1 MTDRS
6 SDEPIEPMEKA
17 FGQKLWGSDKEKEG
31 QDTEVKPGD
40 PPGQEGEEQETG
52 ERKGLFDNVK
62 NKVRGVADRITQPR
76 NKSVTDEPAEDRDKS
91 VDTAEEPAGTVDTD
105 TAGKVEPITPVDD
118 SKDES
123 KVEDATEETGVDE
136 PVPEPKPEEK
146 QVEEPVEEPVEEHE
160 EEPVEETPEEPVE
173 ESTEE
178 STEEQQ
184 VEEPVE
190 EHEEE
195 QERPEKLRTIVQAEN
210 PDVNW
215 RKAKNVMSAL
225 ATTAGDTTSKGWD
238 IAQGLVKMCFTQPHA
253 ISGTSRAIGLAL
265 ASVDTAAD
273 LGMKAAK
280 QYGVNIDNDQEL
292 KEDILKVRLYKRA
305 QKRGENAVGNTFR
318 TIAQSLNDIG
328 VDDIRK
334 MTPEQLSKHISDM
347 EAEHQRIMDG
357 LNENKSLGYK
367 DLTRTQRRYTPLLPA
382 YNMIVSKDRGLLIA
396 EANHLQDYMK
406 KLSTQAKNLSAA
418 DAEKLRAQRAAD
430 RARRMRAFD
439 TLADG
444 SPNPWSSILR
454 QMDPKFNTELDPST
468 GLPVSPSA
476 INRMIRTTVGM
487 LQKPGLSQ
495 EETAKLRK
503 AVSDLTEHARRMEWE
518 RREGPLRQH
527 GEIWV
532 RLSRLSP
539 GIANYVD
546 KILDHGTWPSDQ
558 PTQYIR
564 AAIERYRNE
573 MESAG
578 NTTEV
583 NRANM
588 LLTSLNQ
595 FVEKKKLDNL
605 IANSDSKL
613 RELNIYHANAYG
625 RLVKERDA
633 LLERFRNTP
642 DTPENQGLRK
652 ELRNRLNEII
662 HRISYEKT
670 IGGHIDPSELINDQT
685 ALSNAYEEY
694 HKVLATA
701 GGRDGTT
708 FRLGDPSVARAYRK
722 LKNAEEFFR
731 QKYNPPGWKAS
742 AGAGEQVNPQPQ
754 PQPQSP
760 QPGSNAGGPTPTP
773 QPKPGKKKQRKG
785 KKDNPWSKDKIGDW
799 DEPKMELYDQN
810 KKLDHRTITGPNGE
824 SIEVIVDANGRIL
837 RDDEGNI
844 RRAREYQDKS
854 DNKRWVETDLR
865 GRKYRG
871 ELFERAGQPEGEPI
885 EPQSDAGTVDS
896 PNMDLYDQTKP
907 LKIGKMRSLLGDTG
921 TFVDVPV
928 LVGEDGKPLT
938 NEDGTYRMVAYVDNP
953 DGSRRA
959 VEIDRNRNYV
969 GELFER
975 AQPEPET
982 PETPEG
988 AQETPVEEPAV
999 MQTEEEK
1006 PKWYENDSDTW
1017 SSRVKRD
1024 PQALEAEVGADDLR
1038 KINELAGDKK
1048 RLEKVKQFMKNE
1060 ALKDQTL
1067 HQGLVL
1073 PGAKFKNK
1081 SQWTGKDYKALLDAA
1096 ERMDAMPVEPA
1107 ELKGSTKRTDGG
1119 FWDYRQSMNNFF
1131 GNQWALHER
1140 LPEEV
1145 KADIANLK
1153 RADGTPILR
1162 AEYSSSGEKLKAK
1175 NDLIDAILDQVI
1187 GIPDTPEMEGI
1198 RGALAGQIRGN
1209 LQSLARG
1216 SDTGKKKARGSNQYR
1231 QKEIVT
1237 PETPVVTPET
1247 ANPAPKPRTEQE
1259 QMLDAI
1265 NNGVPFPSGKDEFE
1279 AYLSKLTG
1287 VDPAIV
1293 KEFMTDLKATDDKG
1307 IASQMIDAFLNS
1319 SDNTKLHR
1327 FNDNG
1332 ERIRGAI
1339 YNSATAP
1346 TKEERKAQMEERQRK
1361 DEETK
1366 KKVEQNLRDFLER
1379 RIEEQRANGVDVDG
1393 LYTDDVKNKILD
1405 FIKNS
1410 SDEYEDAFVRGV
1422 RRFVNRDLADT
1433 LSPEEIKQ
1441 NEAAKEEEAQS
1452 GALTFDDALKDGKN
1466 IKRNKNG
1473 SYAAGRKRN
1482 GTYQG
1487 VKGLNKVLIGIS
1499 KNKNARTP
1507 EDFSKFMDICAGISK
1522 MKDEALS
1529 QVSWSKLN
1537 EIRASF
1543 DKDML
1548 KEKIKYNGY
1557 RDADAERLAERYSK
1571 TDLSPDTIGAY
1582 VGAPSSGKNTNAS
1595 GAIPKLPVSQMG
1607 PGELSNI
1614 LNDYGSEQRD
1624 EALERVK
1631 NYKGQYD
1638 AFLKA
1643 LGKTSFDELDPTS
1656 QKTFENWVPLFK
1668 YLSEGPKAPVEEPP
1682 ASETPPEVQPVNES
1696 LDDLDFDYDEDGSDT
1711 EAESAEAQ
1719 TEPKI
1724 SDDKEDFQ
1732 IDKKKAIRTA
1742 NYKGKKYEPKDRS
1755 GLIADESELA
1765 GDLNYINTDPGFVA
1779 HGGLSPEELARERA
1793 FKSRASMS
1801 FGDLLKEYGW

>member
-17 FGQKLWGSDKEKEG
+17 IKLWGSDKEKEG
-31 QDTEVKPGD
+31 QNTVATPGD
-40 PPGQEGEEQETG
+40 PPDQKGEEE
-52 ERKGLFDNVK
+52 KKSLFDDVK
-62 NKVRGVADRITQPR
+62 DKVKSGVQKVADKVLQPGD
-76 NKSVTDEPAEDRDKS
+76 KSVTDEAEAETPDKP
-91 VDTAEEPAGTVDTD
+91 DETAGTADTD
-105 TAGKVEPITPVDD
+105 TADKVEPITPTDNATDEAKPDD
-118 SKDES
+118 TSDE
-123 KVEDATEETGVDE
+123 KQVEE
-136 PVPEPKPEEK
+136 PAPEPEPEEK
-146 QVEEPVEEPVEEHE
+146 QVEEPVEEAR
-160 EEPVEETPEEPVE
+160 EEPVEEPVE
-173 ESTEE
+173 ESVE
-178 STEEQQ
+178 EEQVEEPVEEQPVEEQPVEEEQ

-190 EHEEE
+190 EHKEE
-195 QERPEKLRTIVQAEN
+195 QERPEKPRTIVQAEN

-215 RKAKNVMSAL
+215 RRAKNVMSAL
-225 ATTAGDTTSKGWD
+225 ATTAGDATSKGWD

-253 ISGTSRAIGLAL
+253 ISSTSRAIGLAL
-265 ASVDTAAD
+265 ASVDTAGD
-273 LGMKAAK
+273 LAMKAAK

-305 QKRGENAVGNTFR
+305 QKVGEEAAGNTFR
-318 TIAQSLNDIG
+318 AISQSLNDLG

-334 MTPEQLSKHISDM
+334 MTPEQLSRHISDM
-347 EAEHQRIMDG
+347 EAERQRIMDG
-357 LNENKSLGYK
+357 LEKNKGVSYKEARAAGDSRIGSSMGTIPEN
-367 DLTRTQRRYTPLLPA
+367 
-382 YNMIVSKDRGLLIA
+382 VSEARNRGLLIA
-396 EANHLQDYMK
+396 QANHLQDYIK
-406 KLSTQAKNLSAA
+406 KLSAQAKNLSAEE
-418 DAEKLRAQRAAD
+418 AEKLRAQRAAD

-444 SPNPWSSILR
+444 NPNPWSAILR
-454 QMDPKFNTELDPST
+454 QMDPKFNTELDPDT

-476 INRMIRTTVGM
+476 VNRMIRTTVGM
-487 LQKPGLSQ
+487 LQKPGLSP

-539 GIANYVD
+539 GIANYAD
-546 KILDHGTWPSDQ
+546 KVLDHGTWPSDQ

-573 MESAG
+573 MQGAG
-578 NTTEV
+578 NTAEV

-595 FVEKKKLDNL
+595 FAEKKRLDNL
-605 IANSDSKL
+605 IANSDKKL
-613 RELNIYHANAYG
+613 RELNIYHANAYN

-652 ELRNRLNEII
+652 ELRNRII
-662 HRISYEKT
+662 DLSYRASYEKT
-670 IGGHIDPSELINDQT
+670 IGGQIDPTELVDDQT

-694 HKVLATA
+694 HKVLAAA
-701 GGRDGTT
+701 GGRDGTK
-708 FRLGDPSVARAYRK
+708 FRLNDPDVARAYKK
-722 LKNAEEFFR
+722 LKYTEEFFR
-731 QKYNPPGWKAS
+731 QKYNPSGWKES
-742 AGAGEQVNPQPQ
+742 TGTGGQTNPQPQ
-754 PQPQSP
+754 PQP
-760 QPGSNAGGPTPTP
+760 GAGGPNPNP
-773 QPKPGKKKQRKG
+773 NPNPNPGKKKKG
-785 KKDNPWSKDKIGDW
+785 RRSRREDPSNPDMDQYDTSKPYQIGAGKDRDGND
-799 DEPKMELYDQN
+799 
-810 KKLDHRTITGPNGE
+810 
-824 SIEVIVDANGRIL
+824 IEVIVDADGNPIL
-837 RDDEGNI
+837 NEDGNPRRVTTYRSRDGST
-844 RRAREYQDKS
+844 RK
-854 DNKRWVETDLR
+854 VETDFET
-865 GRKYRG
+865 GRK
-871 ELFERAGQPEGEPI
+871 
-885 EPQSDAGTVDS
+885 
-896 PNMDLYDQTKP
+896 
-907 LKIGKMRSLLGDTG
+907 
-921 TFVDVPV
+921 
-928 LVGEDGKPLT
+928 
-938 NEDGTYRMVAYVDNP
+938 
-953 DGSRRA
+953 
-959 VEIDRNRNYV
+959 YV
-969 GELFER
+969 GELYER
-975 AQPEPET
+975 VAQPASEPEQEPEPET
-982 PETPEG
+982 VTPE
-988 AQETPVEEPAV
+988 APVEEPVEEQVETPVEEPV
-999 MQTEEEK
+999 EEQTEEEK
-1006 PKWYENDSDTW
+1006 PKWYENDSETW

-1024 PQALEAEVGADDLR
+1024 PQALEAEVGADDLKR
-1038 KINELAGDKK
+1038 INELAGDKK

-1162 AEYSSSGEKLKAK
+1162 AEYSSPEEKLKAK

-1237 PETPVVTPET
+1237 PETPVVTPKT

-1265 NNGVPFPSGKDEFE
+1265 NNGVPFPNRKDEFE

-1287 VDPAIV
+1287 ADPATV
-1293 KEFMTDLKATDDKG
+1293 KELMTDLKATEEKN

-1339 YNSATAP
+1339 YISATAP
-1346 TKEERKAQMEERQRK
+1346 TKVERKAQMEETQRK
-1361 DEETK
+1361 NRELEE
-1366 KKVEQNLRDFLER
+1366 KVDQARRDFLDR
-1379 RIEEQRANGVDVDG
+1379 RIEEQRANGVDVDS
-1393 LYTDDVKNKILD
+1393 LYTDDVKNKILN
-1405 FIKNS
+1405 FMKNS
-1410 SDEYEDAFVRGV
+1410 SDEYEDSFVRGV

-1452 GALTFDDALKDGKN
+1452 GVLTFDDALKDGEN

-1499 KNKNARTP
+1499 KNKNARTL
-1507 EDFSKFMDICAGISK
+1507 EDFSKFMDICTGISK
-1522 MKDEALS
+1522 MKDEALA
-1529 QVSWSKLN
+1529 QISWSKLN

-1548 KEKIKYNGY
+1548 KEKMKYNGY
-1557 RDADAERLAERYSK
+1557 GDADAERLAERYSK

-1582 VGAPSSGKNTNAS
+1582 VGAPSSGKNTNVS